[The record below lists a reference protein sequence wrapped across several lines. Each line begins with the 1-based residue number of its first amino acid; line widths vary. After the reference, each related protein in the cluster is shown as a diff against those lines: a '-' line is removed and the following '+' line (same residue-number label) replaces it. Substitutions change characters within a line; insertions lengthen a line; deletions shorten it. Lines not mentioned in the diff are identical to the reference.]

1 MQLSSICNQ
10 KGLVM
15 AGFIL
20 AKEGLKFKVIIGNEI
35 SNIFIEELLPFAK
48 FFGVTFKE
56 TDEHVK
62 LSVLKNDKKFLFL
75 KNNYFGVSAT
85 ITPTRERID
94 QPIEIDDWR
103 VANALL
109 KNFYLTAEDVGK
121 YRPLEIF
128 YDQLRVSFDK
138 GCYRGQ
144 EIVARMKY
152 LGVDRRKF
160 SAVISEENY
169 VIDSN
174 MKLISSEIS
183 YKGYKIFNCSINKD
197 SLEIIKNEPLIQLIM

>member
-1 MQLSSICNQ
+1 
-10 KGLVM
+10 M

-62 LSVLKNDKKFLFL
+62 LSVLKNDKNFLFL
-75 KNNYFGVSAT
+75 KNNYFGVSAA
-85 ITPTRERID
+85 ITATRERID

-109 KNFYLTAEDVGK
+109 KNFYLTAENVGK

-160 SAVISEENY
+160 SAVVSEENY

-183 YKGYKIFNCSINKD
+183 YKGYKIFNCLINKD
-197 SLEIIKNEPLIQLIM
+197 SLEMIKNEPLIQLIM

>member
-1 MQLSSICNQ
+1 
-10 KGLVM
+10 M

-62 LSVLKNDKKFLFL
+62 LSVLKNDKNFLFL

-183 YKGYKIFNCSINKD
+183 YKGYKIFNCLINKD
-197 SLEIIKNEPLIQLIM
+197 SLEMIKNEPLIQLIM

>member
-1 MQLSSICNQ
+1 
-10 KGLVM
+10 M

-144 EIVARMKY
+144 E
-152 LGVDRRKF
+152 L
-160 SAVISEENY
+160 S
-169 VIDSN
+169 
-174 MKLISSEIS
+174 LIHI
-183 YKGYKIFNCSINKD
+183 
-197 SLEIIKNEPLIQLIM
+197 

>member
-1 MQLSSICNQ
+1 
-10 KGLVM
+10 M

-62 LSVLKNDKKFLFL
+62 LSVLKNDKNFLFL

-109 KNFYLTAEDVGK
+109 KNFYLTAENVGK

-183 YKGYKIFNCSINKD
+183 YKGYKIFNCLINKD
-197 SLEIIKNEPLIQLIM
+197 SLEMIKNEPLIQLIM

>member
-1 MQLSSICNQ
+1 
-10 KGLVM
+10 M

-62 LSVLKNDKKFLFL
+62 LSVLKNDKNFLFL
-75 KNNYFGVSAT
+75 KNNYFGVSAA
-85 ITPTRERID
+85 ITATRESID

-160 SAVISEENY
+160 SAVVSEENY

-183 YKGYKIFNCSINKD
+183 YKGYKIFNCLINKD
-197 SLEIIKNEPLIQLIM
+197 SLEMIKNEPLIQLIM